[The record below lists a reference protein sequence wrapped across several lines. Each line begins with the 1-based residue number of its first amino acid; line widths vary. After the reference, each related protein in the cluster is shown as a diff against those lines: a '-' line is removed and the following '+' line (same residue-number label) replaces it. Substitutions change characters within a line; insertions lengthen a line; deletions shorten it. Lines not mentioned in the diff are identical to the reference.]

1 MKARRNSPY
10 TSHTPFPCAHL
21 SQLITA
27 HHSRHRHA
35 YRARPARA
43 QTCVCDRCMWQ
54 VCERA
59 QYQSGCWGLLLGS
72 WAHRASHSSGSGDE
86 VHGMHHMAGARVGP
100 FRGLQA
106 SLAAYNAVQGSGL
119 GMSTAGC
126 GAATHPGGGLS
137 SRLEQPWSP
146 QRAAVVPS
154 TQVAGRVQQL
164 NLPRQAESACQLTTG
179 LAGNCNAAG
188 RKELL
193 TPPPPC

>member
-1 MKARRNSPY
+1 MKARCNSPY
-10 TSHTPFPCAHL
+10 TSHTPFPCAHQ
-21 SQLITA
+21 SVTA

-35 YRARPARA
+35 HRARPARA

-59 QYQSGCWGLLLGS
+59 QYQSGRWGLLLGS

-119 GMSTAGC
+119 GMSTAGSLVWRC
-126 GAATHPGGGLS
+126 HTPWWWSEQPSGTALVAAACCCSAVHAGCWAGAAAELAPA
-137 SRLEQPWSP
+137 SRKC
-146 QRAAVVPS
+146 V
-154 TQVAGRVQQL
+154 
-164 NLPRQAESACQLTTG
+164 SAHD
-179 LAGNCNAAG
+179 
-188 RKELL
+188 R
-193 TPPPPC
+193 PCWRLRRCR